1 MNQKLIRN
9 GFILAAAMNF
19 SVIIFSRG
27 FTNTVINEADPV
39 VMSNFGLLMIFM
51 WGLAYLASVNVTSNL
66 KWLAGVFALEKLI
79 YGAVWIKWIT
89 ENNLGPVYSEDL
101 FAGLFY
107 SVYGVS
113 DFIFMLF
120 FGWVFYSCS
129 KSENA

>member
-1 MNQKLIRN
+1 MDQKLIKN

-27 FTNTVINEADPV
+27 FTNTAINEADPV

-51 WGLAYLASVNVTSNL
+51 WGLAYLASVSVTNNI

-79 YGAVWIKWIT
+79 YVAVWIKWMT
-89 ENNLGPVYSEDL
+89 ENSLSPLYAKDI
-101 FAGLFY
+101 FAGVFY

-120 FGWVFYSCS
+120 FGWVFCSCYRT
-129 KSENA
+129 K